1 VRPRPGQAVILTELP
16 RGLTSGL
23 PRTDRQAIRAI
34 VGMPVRLVEYD
45 DSGRAEL
52 QFVDRRGI
60 IHFVYVHP
68 KYVRPVRRAHRGG
81 R

>member
-1 VRPRPGQAVILTELP
+1 
-16 RGLTSGL
+16 
-23 PRTDRQAIRAI
+23 
-34 VGMPVRLVEYD
+34 MPVRLVEYD